1 MATFT
6 IKLSDAKARLSELA
20 DRVSAGQTV
29 IITRRG
35 RPILQLNQPEPERR
49 QVVDAGALAR
59 LTEAMPQQTES
70 AAELVREMRDQARF

>member
-35 RPILQLNQPEPERR
+35 RPILQLNQPEPERH